1 VPFSLILDI
10 LIAVLLVA
18 SIGYSVSLNRR
29 LTALRQDRDELAK
42 LTVQF
47 ADATDK
53 AEASI
58 QVLKGST
65 DEIASALN
73 VEIAKAESMRDDL
86 TFLVDRG
93 ANIADKLE
101 SGVRTARE
109 SGALD
114 SGPKEAAARN
124 NGLTRDDDLG
134 GSPFDDPE
142 PRQRSKKPPKRVQDP
157 SEEGPD
163 ARAKAQQ
170 ELLKALQSMS

>member
-1 VPFSLILDI
+1 MPFSLILDI

-29 LTALRQDRDELAK
+29 LSALRQDRDELAK
-42 LTVQF
+42 LTGQF
-47 ADATDK
+47 AEATGK

-58 QVLKGST
+58 QKLKGST
-65 DEIASALN
+65 DEVASALN

-93 ANIADKLE
+93 ATIADRLE
-101 SGVRTARE
+101 NGVRTARE
-109 SGALD
+109 ANSQELTSRD
-114 SGPKEAAARN
+114 PGP
-124 NGLTRDDDLG
+124 L
-134 GSPFDDPE
+134 GSPFDEPE
-142 PRQRSKKPPKRVQDP
+142 LKGRSKKPLKRVADP
-157 SEEGPD
+157 SDEGPD